1 MALVVVYGF
10 YALFLEAPPS
20 RGLTSTAAA
29 GKLEAINK
37 FISKVAVMTKDSLSD
52 IDSYVVEN
60 MTVKWTKDPLLNT
73 QKDIKFDNSG
83 SRLADA
89 NGEQLGI
96 NYTGFLQMGNKS
108 MAIINGLEYESGD
121 TLQPEGYTV
130 GAIYPNRVI
139 ILIRGGKQRVSVSL
153 EETQ

>member
-20 RGLTSTAAA
+20 RGLTTTAAA

-73 QKDIKFDNSG
+73 KKDFIFDESG
-83 SRLADA
+83 PQMEDTG
-89 NGEQLGI
+89 GEQLGI
-96 NYTGFLQMGNKS
+96 KYTGFLQMGNKN
-108 MAIINGLEYESGD
+108 MAIINGLEYESGE
-121 TLQPEGYTV
+121 TLQPDGYTV

-139 ILIRGGKQRVSVSL
+139 ILIRGGKQRVSVPL